1 MTTDLKLARLY
12 RDACADDRQLLANID
27 VSDLI
32 DLANGRLAGERRARM
47 VDALATSP
55 SLARA
60 YRMAKASG
68 DWSAMVASELA
79 GEKATGHNVRIQ
91 PIRRARPVGHMRR
104 RRFAMAAAISAM
116 AIGAVF
122 VTQRLESPSIQADNT
137 YASTSDAAGGND
149 SIMLTSFDASRDGN
163 VNADIIFTS
172 RMPADNDR
180 IFAFGKGS

>member
-12 RDACADDRQLLANID
+12 RDACADDRQLLANIN

-55 SLARA
+55 SLVRA

-68 DWSAMVASELA
+68 DWSAMVAGELA
-79 GEKATGHNVRIQ
+79 GEKTTGHNVRIQ
-91 PIRRARPVGHMRR
+91 PVRHAHSMAHMRR
-104 RRFAMAAAISAM
+104 HRFAMAAAVSAM

-122 VTQRLESPSIQADNT
+122 VTQRLESPSIQAEDA
-137 YASTSDAAGGND
+137 YASASDAAGGND
-149 SIMLTSFDASRDGN
+149 SIMLTSFDALRDGN
-163 VNADIIFTS
+163 VNADVIFTA
-172 RMPADNDR
+172 RTPADTDR